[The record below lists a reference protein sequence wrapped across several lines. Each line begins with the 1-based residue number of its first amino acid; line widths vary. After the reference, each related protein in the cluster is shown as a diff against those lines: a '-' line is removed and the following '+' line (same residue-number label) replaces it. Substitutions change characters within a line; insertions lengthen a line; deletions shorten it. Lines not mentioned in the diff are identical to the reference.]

1 MHAHVT
7 LKVTQACIPH
17 PSRGV
22 RPSPRTPFNPLKIE
36 KIRIEKIRKDKI
48 KIGVMRVEMSAKGK
62 FHGSYDGVII
72 KYEQRRVKR
81 RFSCGCVILENGERL
96 YCMKHWS
103 RARIKE
109 KEEKKER

>member
-1 MHAHVT
+1 VHPPPIQGRAPIPPHAF
-7 LKVTQACIPH
+7 
-17 PSRGV
+17 
-22 RPSPRTPFNPLKIE
+22 RPTKI
-36 KIRIEKIRKDKI
+36 KQIRIEKIRKDKI
-48 KIGVMRVEMSAKGK
+48 KTGGMRGEMRAKGK